1 MEHLIPEGTDADPG
15 LPWDPCVVPAMDKF
29 TQTTESCVGKGTAQ
43 PLSQEQSTVTLALI
57 GFYCFSGYITLRMV
71 LIYYAQVRFG
81 WLPSVENK
89 GEDVA
94 NYIKKEG
101 YLQM

>member
-1 MEHLIPEGTDADPG
+1 
-15 LPWDPCVVPAMDKF
+15 MDKF
-29 TQTTESCVGKGTAQ
+29 TRTTESCGEKGRMAVLQVREGAPTPAW
-43 PLSQEQSTVTLALI
+43 T
-57 GFYCFSGYITLRMV
+57 GFYCFSRYSKYIEDGP
-71 LIYYAQVRFG
+71 IYYAQVHFG
-81 WLPSVENK
+81 WLPFTENK